1 MSLSVWLFSGVEFQ
15 VDPGQAER
23 RESAWTGSKPVL
35 KQCWT
40 QMGRPMEW
48 VCMNR
53 PSGGWN
59 SRISD
64 LPSPSSTA
72 QINTHSQKTASAWG
86 VVPVGLPWRHSQCF
100 ILTIAAGLAGCESM
114 SYFYP
119 GQIGAKPN
127 SSDLMTNL
135 KLETR
140 RKNSAFCKH
149 REVPVFRPAIT
160 GSQIEIIL

>member
-1 MSLSVWLFSGVEFQ
+1 MY
-15 VDPGQAER
+15 
-23 RESAWTGSKPVL
+23 VL
-35 KQCWT
+35 KCVIVQWGGIS
-40 QMGRPMEW
+40 GRSWAGREEGECLDWKQARAKAVLDSDGKTHGVGLYEQTIRGMEQPHFW
-48 VCMNR
+48 
-53 PSGGWN
+53 PPFP
-59 SRISD
+59 IFH
-64 LPSPSSTA
+64 STD
-72 QINTHSQKTASAWG
+72 QYSQKTASAWG